1 MRVIDYTLKDS
12 ATPVQDSYR
21 LVTNILNPEAAPA
34 LELAAL
40 YHERWEIE
48 SVFDEFKTHMRS
60 TSTVLRSKTP
70 ELVQQEL
77 WGLLLAH
84 YAVRQLMERAAWQ
97 QGLDPDRSFVHAL
110 RVIKRKMPQAAA
122 LPPERLPAWR
132 NALLDEIAQGR
143 CVSSRGRL
151 NPRGVKRKMSNYAV
165 RRRGAPLHLNHEPVT
180 VLRI

>member
-1 MRVIDYTLKDS
+1 M
-12 ATPVQDSYR
+12 
-21 LVTNILNPEAAPA
+21 APA

-40 YHERWEIE
+40 YHERWEVE

-70 ELVQQEL
+70 GLVKQEL

-97 QGLDPDRSFVHAL
+97 QGLDPDRLSFVHAL

-122 LPPERLPAWR
+122 IPP
-132 NALLDEIAQGR
+132 
-143 CVSSRGRL
+143 
-151 NPRGVKRKMSNYAV
+151 
-165 RRRGAPLHLNHEPVT
+165 
-180 VLRI
+180 